1 MPPCCCGSPRPDRL
15 HEWSCP
21 LLTGSR
27 QPLRPVGTPQTALGW
42 PSQLTTRCQNEAFM
56 EQVIAVRK
64 PLSRAL
70 RPGRRQHLGAS
81 SGWLPLTRARLVA
94 VTTTSSSCFSTSA
107 MEYYKLPH
115 YGRLRFEVHAGRSLR
130 RRHDVPHSAVIVR
143 RSMLHVS
150 RQKSLKDMQQVN
162 VDDKSS
168 IRHVLLQL
176 KCWYVLDYGS

>member
-1 MPPCCCGSPRPDRL
+1 MVLSVVDRL
-15 HEWSCP
+15 PAATEASWNSSDGPRVAVSANDP
-21 LLTGSR
+21 LPERSLHGAGHRR
-27 QPLRPVGTPQTALGW
+27 QK
-42 PSQLTTRCQNEAFM
+42 AF
-56 EQVIAVRK
+56 V
-64 PLSRAL
+64 RAL

-130 RRHDVPHSAVIVR
+130 RRHDVPHSVVIVR

-150 RQKSLKDMQQVN
+150 RQKSLKDLQQVN